1 MIKLLHLYYDIMNL
15 YGDYGNVSILKKHL
29 EDQGFEVLLDKKTI
43 GEEIEF
49 DEYDFIFIGSG
60 TERNLDIVLEELRMY
75 KENLK
80 EYIDKEKVILLTGNS
95 FEMLGKSIDEKEALK
110 ILDFEVKREKDR
122 TTSDIIYISKFLEN
136 KVVGFVNKCTK
147 IYHNNNP
154 FFEVDFGIGEN
165 ENNDYEGIKYKN
177 LFGTHVS
184 GPILVR
190 NPELL
195 KIIVETICKNRN
207 SNFKCKEIEYTNEKE
222 GYELVLK
229 ELQNRKESD

>member
-43 GEEIEF
+43 GEEIDF

-177 LFGTHVS
+177 LYGTHVS

-190 NPELL
+190 NPEFL
-195 KIIVETICKNRN
+195 KHIVETICKNRN
-207 SNFKCKEIEYTNEKE
+207 KNFKCKEIAYKNENE

-229 ELQNRKESD
+229 ELENRKENL